1 MIGLANRRRRKVA
14 GLRVDHPP
22 VPRRKSP
29 LGSPSAK
36 ADSMRHQRADGLVSW
51 IESVILERLLRVVAQ
66 RDRRDATVTIAPSH
80 HQGARKT
87 DIDTVTVMTD
97 PRIVIRTSLDTPI
110 LDLVIKVD
118 MVDITDDRVAYIAI
132 LVITVCLNFEVPLE
146 VSGLSATS

>member
-1 MIGLANRRRRKVA
+1 M
-14 GLRVDHPP
+14 
-22 VPRRKSP
+22 
-29 LGSPSAK
+29 
-36 ADSMRHQRADGLVSW
+36 
-51 IESVILERLLRVVAQ
+51 
-66 RDRRDATVTIAPSH
+66 TIAPSH
-80 HQGARKT
+80 HRGARKT

>member
-1 MIGLANRRRRKVA
+1 MIGLASRRRRKVA
-14 GLRVDHPP
+14 DLRVDHPP

-36 ADSMRHQRADGLVSW
+36 ADSMRHQRPDGLVSW
-51 IESVILERLLRVVAQ
+51 TESVILERLLRVVVQ
-66 RDRRDATVTIAPSH
+66 RGPRDATVTIAPSH
-80 HQGARKT
+80 RGARKT

-118 MVDITDDRVAYIAI
+118 MGDITDDRVAYIAI
-132 LVITVCLNFEVPLE
+132 LVITVCSNFEVPLE